1 MTSSLMWDL
10 DHNTLPPT
18 LSTYFV
24 KCTDIH
30 QRTRLAN
37 ADKLRVKKTNTK
49 THGFNSFQVQG
60 SLILNELKELDLYKD
75 ATSKKSFLVNLKKSL
90 LEKY

>member
-1 MTSSLMWDL
+1 ML
-10 DHNTLPPT
+10 
-18 LSTYFV
+18 
-24 KCTDIH
+24 
-30 QRTRLAN
+30 
-37 ADKLRVKKTNTK
+37 

-75 ATSKKSFLVNLKKSL
+75 ATSKKSFLGNLKKSL